1 MGCTPLSSSLSHSSS
16 LSAHRSLVLVFFCQT
31 KDNTNPRVVLMDA
44 IRDLKNELKDLD
56 TAFEAAISTY
66 KDKTNAGAMDY

>member
-1 MGCTPLSSSLSHSSS
+1 
-16 LSAHRSLVLVFFCQT
+16 
-31 KDNTNPRVVLMDA
+31 MDA
-44 IRDLKNELKDLD
+44 IRDLKKELKELD